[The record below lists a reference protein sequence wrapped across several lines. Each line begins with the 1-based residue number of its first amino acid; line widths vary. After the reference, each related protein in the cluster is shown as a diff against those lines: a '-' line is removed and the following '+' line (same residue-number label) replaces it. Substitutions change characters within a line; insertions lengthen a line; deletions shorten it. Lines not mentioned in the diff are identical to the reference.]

1 MKPVILDLPS
11 DNNTHYRAVI
21 TPGNPVT
28 TCEIQH
34 QAGTIYENHWR
45 LMYHGMSIC
54 KHGDRYDMETGCRL
68 ALKSALRKPKTW
80 DFAAEKQFRTAAWA
94 AYLAKFPISER
105 VDPAKVEANE
115 YREMVTTFAR
125 AIQKSMERDMLFT
138 PGWSAGPFNGKVTWG
153 VDKAKAQS

>member
-1 MKPVILDLPS
+1 MKPVTLDLPS

-68 ALKSALRKPKTW
+68 ALKSALRKPKKW
-80 DFAAEKQFRTAAWA
+80 DYAYEKQFRTAAWA
-94 AYLAKFPISER
+94 AYLAKFPVSER
-105 VDPAKVEANE
+105 RLHFSPGVEAQII
-115 YREMVTTFAR
+115 R
-125 AIQKSMERDMLFT
+125 AIVHRLIEKRLRENAREIFS
-138 PGWSAGPFNGKVTWG
+138 SAGVMK
-153 VDKAKAQS
+153 